1 MDDRNK
7 LIKKA
12 VKIELSKTSS
22 LKSQI
27 SVEYLAI
34 MGFVGIVTM
43 SLLVIYF
50 TTVQSANDE
59 ISSRQAMQIARKIA
73 DASESVYYLGEPS
86 QTTLK
91 VFIPD
96 NIKSAYLNNTQVVF
110 EVKTTNGVG
119 DIVQL
124 SSVNM
129 TGQLPSSSGIH
140 TITIKSESGSVAISY
155 S

>member
-1 MDDRNK
+1 M
-7 LIKKA
+7 
-12 VKIELSKTSS
+12 KIELSKTSS

-34 MGFVGIVTM
+34 MGFVGVVTLT
-43 SLLVIYF
+43 LLGIYF
-50 TTVQSANDE
+50 TTVQGANDE

-91 VFIPD
+91 VSIPD
-96 NIKSAYLNNTQVVF
+96 NIKLAYLNNTKVVF
-110 EVKTTNGVG
+110 GVKTKDGVG

-129 TGQLPSSSGIH
+129 TGQLPTSSGIH
-140 TITIKSESGSVAISY
+140 TIVIKAESGSVAISY